1 MDVAYIN
8 TPSSMADDIRK
19 YDKIMGETGQ
29 GLKDE
34 DEITDGT
41 DLAWT
46 WGEHSHA
53 VGPFVH
59 CVLTSHLKPK

>member
-1 MDVAYIN
+1 
-8 TPSSMADDIRK
+8 
-19 YDKIMGETGQ
+19 MGETGQ

-41 DLAWT
+41 DLART

-53 VGPFVH
+53 VGPFVQR
-59 CVLTSHLKPK
+59 VLTSHLKPK

>member
-1 MDVAYIN
+1 
-8 TPSSMADDIRK
+8 MADDIRK

-41 DLAWT
+41 DLART

-53 VGPFVH
+53 VGPFVQR
-59 CVLTSHLKPK
+59 VLTSHLKPK